1 KKVAP
6 KLDEAQRTALESLAL
21 RESDSRFLQL
31 LAEEGA
37 KAGNIPLA
45 LRKVA
50 REYAQTPYRSGV
62 AGSVQGWLAERAEEI
77 EELCLLV
84 AARSV
89 GERVPTGTAALLM
102 PERLSAVVAL

>member
-1 KKVAP
+1 
-6 KLDEAQRTALESLAL
+6 ALL
-21 RESDSRFLQL
+21 ESDSRFLEL

-37 KAGNIPLA
+37 KSGNVPLA

-50 REYAQTPYRSGV
+50 REYAQAPYRSTM
-62 AGSVQGWLAERAEEI
+62 AGSVRGWLAERAEEV

-89 GERVPTGTAALLM
+89 GERVPTGSAALLM
-102 PERLSAVVAL
+102 PERLSAVVALAAVAHRTAAIAVGNQ